1 MSTNVNVKVLPSA
14 ARTATV
20 DSDAQINDEGRGCH
34 VIINVTSI
42 TDTPSVVP
50 KIQGRDPASGEWY
63 DLLPGVAIIAI
74 GMTVLKVYPGI
85 ATIVNAAA
93 SDILPAHWRVRLEHA
108 DVDSITYSVGA
119 VVIV

>member
-1 MSTNVNVKVLPSA
+1 MISNTDITLLISA
-14 ARTATV
+14 ARTATL
-20 DSDAQINDEGRGCH
+20 DTAEQTNTHGRGCH

-63 DLLPGVAIIAI
+63 DLLPGVAIIAT

-119 VVIV
+119 VVIL